1 MQFGE
6 RDFYFED
13 MLMPQLSVFFSS
25 SSHAQCQY
33 WVVFHDAARQTL
45 LLLMLDP
52 QMHKCV
58 HSSSSQYAASPKNP
72 RDMGTKLPATAA
84 GGGEGNPG
92 FPQVQSAACATL
104 RAADAGPGAGAGPAS
119 AGEQWREHISQLALC
134 QPGQT
139 APSLESERLGGVV
152 FQLNKMFFCELQKW
166 SKC

>member
-58 HSSSSQYAASPKNP
+58 HSSSSQYAASPK
-72 RDMGTKLPATAA
+72 K
-84 GGGEGNPG
+84 
-92 FPQVQSAACATL
+92 
-104 RAADAGPGAGAGPAS
+104 
-119 AGEQWREHISQLALC
+119 
-134 QPGQT
+134 
-139 APSLESERLGGVV
+139 
-152 FQLNKMFFCELQKW
+152 
-166 SKC
+166 